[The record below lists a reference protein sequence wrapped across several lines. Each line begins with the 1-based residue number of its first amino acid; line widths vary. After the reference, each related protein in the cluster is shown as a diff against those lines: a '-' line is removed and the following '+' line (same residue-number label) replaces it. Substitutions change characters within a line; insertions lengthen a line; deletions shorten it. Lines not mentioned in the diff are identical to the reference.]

1 MKPVIALA
9 LAWVIIIGILM
20 IIPYDGG
27 IIVQCLACGALLTR
41 ALGVVSIII
50 GVVGFVAGKGAPAAR
65 G

>member
-9 LAWVIIIGILM
+9 LAWVIIIGVLM

-27 IIVQCLACGALLTR
+27 IIVQCIACGALLTR
-41 ALGVVSIII
+41 LLGVVSIII
-50 GVVGFVAGKGAPAAR
+50 GVAGFVTARTPSAR

>member
-27 IIVQCLACGALLTR
+27 IIVQCLACGVLLTR
-41 ALGVVSIII
+41 VLGVVSIII
-50 GVVGFVAGKGAPAAR
+50 GVVGFVSGKAAR
-65 G
+65 T